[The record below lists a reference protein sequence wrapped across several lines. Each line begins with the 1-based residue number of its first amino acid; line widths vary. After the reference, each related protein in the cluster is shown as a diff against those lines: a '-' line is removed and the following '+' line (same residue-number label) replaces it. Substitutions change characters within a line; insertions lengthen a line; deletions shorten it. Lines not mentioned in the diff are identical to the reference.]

1 MSWFSS
7 LPLLKDDRDH
17 LDILVR
23 IEESRVGGDDN
34 GLGQLVEG
42 GLHVELL
49 HPRLMVD
56 LLLLLLL
63 LLLPSTQHRLW
74 QLEDLFRQGEDHR
87 LRRARV
93 LRWLWSP
100 LALL

>member
-23 IEESRVGGDDN
+23 IKENRVGGDDN
-34 GLGQLVEG
+34 GLRQLVEG
-42 GLHVELL
+42 RLHVELV

-56 LLLLLLL
+56 L

-87 LRRARV
+87 LRRTRV
-93 LRWLWSP
+93 VRWLWSP

>member
-23 IEESRVGGDDN
+23 IKESRVGGDDN
-34 GLGQLVEG
+34 GLRQLVEG
-42 GLHVELL
+42 RVHVKLV

-56 LLLLLLL
+56 LLLLLP
-63 LLLPSTQHRLW
+63 LLLPSTEHRLW

-87 LRRARV
+87 LRRAFR
-93 LRWLWSP
+93 LIWSP

>member
-23 IEESRVGGDDN
+23 IKESRVGGDDN
-34 GLGQLVEG
+34 GLRQLVEG
-42 GLHVELL
+42 CVHVKLV

-63 LLLPSTQHRLW
+63 LASTEHRLW
-74 QLEDLFRQGEDHR
+74 KLEDLFRQGEDHR

>member
-7 LPLLKDDRDH
+7 LPLLKDDRNH

-23 IEESRVGGDDN
+23 IKENRVGGDDN
-34 GLGQLVEG
+34 GLRQLVEG
-42 GLHVELL
+42 GLHVKLVP
-49 HPRLMVD
+49 PRLMVD
-56 LLLLLLL
+56 LLLLLLLL

-87 LRRARV
+87 LGRAF
-93 LRWLWSP
+93 RWIWSP

>member
-23 IEESRVGGDDN
+23 IKESRVGGDDN
-34 GLGQLVEG
+34 GLRQLVEG
-42 GLHVELL
+42 GLHVELVP
-49 HPRLMVD
+49 PRLLVD
-56 LLLLLLL
+56 L

-93 LRWLWSP
+93 LRWIWS